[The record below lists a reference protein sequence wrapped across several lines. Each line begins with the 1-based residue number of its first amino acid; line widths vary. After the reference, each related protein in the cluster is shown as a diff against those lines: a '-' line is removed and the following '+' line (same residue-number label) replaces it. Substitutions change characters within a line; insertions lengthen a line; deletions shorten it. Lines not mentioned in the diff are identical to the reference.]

1 MDQINKNHE
10 INLAKIKSNDEKMR
24 LDNINKI
31 NEINNKHILDL
42 KNADLESQKEK
53 NRYDAEMKQIEDKR
67 IDDQHRHDERM

>member
-1 MDQINKNHE
+1 
-10 INLAKIKSNDEKMR
+10 MR

-67 IDDQHRHDERM
+67 NRRST